1 MMKGFNIIDHDQ
13 LLALILHFGGKD
25 LYDSFESLSEE
36 KKARIPAT
44 EESPGQDVFMQGCA
58 ALTEYFTQ
66 KQNTKYQRYKLRRC
80 LQLPSE
86 SLDKF

>member
-25 LYDSFESLSEE
+25 LYDRFESLSEE

-44 EESPGQDVFMQGCA
+44 EENPVRMSSCKAVLLSQTTS
-58 ALTEYFTQ
+58 LKNRTQ
-66 KQNTKYQRYKLRRC
+66 SIKDTNYADAYNCPQNR
-80 LQLPSE
+80 
-86 SLDKF
+86 